1 MSKIIEKRIPVRN
14 TNFNKRTLDD
24 RVYGWFQE
32 NSHAKNIDGK
42 DITLSPKYILENK
55 QPWLTLYR
63 DLEPIKAKR
72 KFKDQL
78 KRWTKLGF
86 IDDYEII
93 EEDGY
98 KKEYYKLPYD
108 KEAKEFYYLI
118 DTNILDYLVNTKSSG
133 AIKIY
138 TYLMFKYAKF
148 PTHTFTVKTLAQD
161 CFNVKNVCK
170 DKTGLSIMIHDCLSD
185 LESNGFFSVDN
196 EKYIS
201 LNGKATKVKQLYNIN
216 NKPFVIERRK
226 QIIKEQLEENKRDL
240 QEEFNK
246 LSPEKQSELLF
257 GH

>member
-1 MSKIIEKRIPVRN
+1 MSKIIEKRIPVKN

-32 NSHAKNIDGK
+32 NSHAKNIEGK
-42 DITLSPKYILENK
+42 DITLSPKYVLEEK

-86 IDDYEII
+86 IEDYEII
-93 EEDGY
+93 EQDGY
-98 KKEYYKLPYD
+98 KKEYHKLPYD
-108 KEAKEFYYLI
+108 REAKEFYFLI
-118 DTNILDYLVNTKSSG
+118 DTSVLDYLVNTKSSG

-148 PTHTFTVKTLAQD
+148 PKHTFTLKEIAKD
-161 CFNVKNVCK
+161 CFNVKNLDN
-170 DKTGLSIMIHDCLSD
+170 DKTGLSKMITQCLLD
-185 LESNGFFSVDN
+185 LEVTGFFNVNHDLFIN
-196 EKYIS
+196 I
-201 LNGKATKVKQLYNIN
+201 NNKASRVKQLYNIN
-216 NKPFVIERRK
+216 LKPFVISRAKE
-226 QIIKEQLEENKRDL
+226 IITLEEAKSKRDL